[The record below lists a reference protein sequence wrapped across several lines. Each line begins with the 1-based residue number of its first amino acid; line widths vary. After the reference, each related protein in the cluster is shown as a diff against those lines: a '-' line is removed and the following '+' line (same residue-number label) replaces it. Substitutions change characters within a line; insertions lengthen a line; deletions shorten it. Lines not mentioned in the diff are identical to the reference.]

1 MGTRSA
7 GSGRVAKAAALL
19 LWAVVLLA
27 LGYGV
32 VSTAVQAA
40 ALFTG

>member
-1 MGTRSA
+1 M
-7 GSGRVAKAAALL
+7 